1 MAIRKTTKKPPRV
14 TKGRL
19 FTKDKA
25 KGPKVVPALE
35 LRQVVRTYQSAVPV
49 KALRG
54 VSLSI
59 ARGEMVAI
67 MGASGSG
74 KTTLL
79 NIAGLLDTPDQ
90 GSVRYDG
97 MDIAGLKRR
106 QLIRFRQEQ
115 VGLVFQQKNLIPTL
129 TALENVFMPFRYKRG
144 KKREQLEQATEAL
157 RLVGLIDR
165 ADHLPNRLSGGEQQ
179 RVAIARALVLNP
191 AVVLA
196 DEPTGELDTK
206 TGQQVVDLMLELNER
221 TNQSFLIV
229 THNEDVAKQCDRT
242 IHMQD
247 GQVVEERKHRRR
259 KRK

>member
-19 FTKDKA
+19 FTKDRA
-25 KGPKVVPALE
+25 KTAKTAPALE
-35 LRQVVRTYQSAVPV
+35 LRQVVRTYESSVPV

-54 VSLSI
+54 VSLKI
-59 ARGEMVAI
+59 DRGEMVAI

-97 MDIAGLKRR
+97 TDVAGLKRR
-106 QLIRFRQEQ
+106 QLIAFRQRE

-129 TALENVFMPFRYKRG
+129 TALENVFLPFRYQRG

-165 ADHLPNRLSGGEQQ
+165 AEHLPNRLSGGEQQ

-206 TGQQVVDLMLELNER
+206 TGQQVVDLMLDLNER

-229 THNEDVAKQCDRT
+229 THNEAVAKQCDRT
-242 IHMQD
+242 VYMQD

-259 KRK
+259 KRA

>member
-1 MAIRKTTKKPPRV
+1 MAIKKTRKQPQRV

-25 KGPKVVPALE
+25 KAPKVVPALE
-35 LRQVVRTYQSAVPV
+35 LRQVVRTYESTVPV

-79 NIAGLLDTPDQ
+79 NIAGLLDSPDQ
-90 GSVRYDG
+90 GTVRYDG
-97 MDIAGLKRR
+97 TDIAGLKRR
-106 QLIRFRQEQ
+106 QLIGFRQEQ

-144 KKREQLEQATEAL
+144 RKREQLEQATEAL

-191 AVVLA
+191 SVVLA

-242 IHMQD
+242 IYMQD

-259 KRK
+259 KRS